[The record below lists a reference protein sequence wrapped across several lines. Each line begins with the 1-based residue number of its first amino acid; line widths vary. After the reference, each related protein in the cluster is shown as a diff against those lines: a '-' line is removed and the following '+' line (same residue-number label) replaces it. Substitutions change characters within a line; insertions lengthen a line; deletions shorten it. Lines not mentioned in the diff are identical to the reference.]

1 MNLLLHG
8 SLPTASLILVTPSCC
23 NLWRLFTTLF
33 CHCWAAV
40 CKPGG
45 KHCTTMSGWGGHLDE
60 FKVAILGAGGVGK
73 SALTLRIISGT
84 FTPNYTP
91 TIEDYYRHETTV
103 QGVGSCV
110 VEILDSGGTE
120 QFSSM
125 RQLYISSSQGF
136 AIVYAIDDKDSLAE
150 ARSIY
155 QEIVELK
162 PPGQAQVVL
171 VGNKCDLKGS
181 WREVSYQEGIQAARA
196 MNGATFMETSAK
208 ENINVQDLFT
218 RLVHLA
224 RDHAQEVGTRWE
236 KEPRR
241 SRSTSFTE
249 TLRRSF
255 RLNRKRRVN
264 SVDLSFS
271 NGAAAQSTSQSTS
284 TQTHQRRVR
293 CSIM

>member
-1 MNLLLHG
+1 
-8 SLPTASLILVTPSCC
+8 
-23 NLWRLFTTLF
+23 
-33 CHCWAAV
+33 
-40 CKPGG
+40 
-45 KHCTTMSGWGGHLDE
+45 MSGWGGHLE
-60 FKVAILGAGGVGK
+60 EYKVAILGAGGVGK

-91 TIEDYYRHETTV
+91 TIEDYYRHETNV

-136 AIVYAIDDKDSLAE
+136 AIVYSIDDKDSLAE

-171 VGNKCDLKGS
+171 VGNKCDLRSS
-181 WREVSYQEGIQAARA
+181 WREVSFQEGMQAARA
-196 MNGATFMETSAK
+196 MNGAAFMETSAK
-208 ENINVQDLFT
+208 DDINVQELFT

-224 RDHAQEVGTRWE
+224 REQVTEAGTKWD
-236 KEPRR
+236 KGPRR

-249 TLRRSF
+249 TLRQSF

-264 SVDLSFS
+264 SVDFNLS
-271 NGAAAQSTSQSTS
+271 NGASAQSTPPTSS
-284 TQTHQRRVR
+284 TQTHQRRTR